1 MVAVWDLILSWRER
15 KEEVVA
21 TGAEEEDDENEDK
34 DEEEAAAM
42 EEAAEGSEWISGE
55 LLVSEWLLSFLE
67 EDEFFFIVT
76 LNNFV

>member
-1 MVAVWDLILSWRER
+1 MWDLILSWSER
-15 KEEVVA
+15 NEEEKGVA
-21 TGAEEEDDENEDK
+21 TVAKEEDDENEDK

-55 LLVSEWLLSFLE
+55 LLVIEWLLSFLE

-76 LNNFV
+76 LNNFG